1 MKLKLF
7 LVFAILSN
15 AVMAFNPFIA
25 KYELTING
33 IPIATETRI
42 LNQFGSDYVYTANA
56 KTSGL
61 AKLLGN
67 ISIEARSLFSIN
79 DSGVNAQS
87 YFINEN
93 KGDKLVK
100 SYAINISSKNNMAL
114 STSSLS
120 NPVAIISKS
129 KGGNIVDS
137 LSLFL
142 ALSQDLQ
149 KYPNKTIFDYQVADG
164 KSIEQ
169 QQYKRISNETINVGN
184 KPTDVIKVTKIGSN
198 GNIQAFFSP
207 KYQYLPVLIE
217 KKRGNKNY
225 NYKIIQLKINKKSTK
240 NLQVSF

>member
-15 AVMAFNPFIA
+15 TVMAFNPFIA
-25 KYELTING
+25 KYKLNVSG

-42 LNQFGSDYVYTANA
+42 LNQFGNDYVYTANA
-56 KTSGL
+56 HTSGL

-79 DSGVNAQS
+79 DSGVNAQT
-87 YFINEN
+87 YLINEN
-93 KGDKLVK
+93 KGNKLTK

-114 STSSLS
+114 ATSTLS
-120 NPVAIISKS
+120 NPIAIISKS

-142 ALSQDLQ
+142 ALSHDLQ
-149 KYPNKTIFDYQVADG
+149 KYPNKIIFDYQVANG

-169 QQYKRISNETINVGN
+169 QQYKRISNETINIGN
-184 KPTDVIKVTKIGSN
+184 KPIDVIKVTKIGPNS
-198 GNIQAFFSP
+198 NIQAFFSP
-207 KYQYLPVLIE
+207 KYQYLPVFIE
-217 KKRGNKNY
+217 KKRGKKNY
-225 NYKIIQLKINKKSTK
+225 SYKIIELKINNKSTK
-240 NLQVSF
+240 NLQASF